1 VTRRL
6 SFDVA
11 IVGGG
16 ASGTLLAIQLLRR
29 APSNCR
35 LLLVD
40 RNGDFA
46 RGIAYRTEE
55 SSHLLNVAAARMS
68 ALPDDEGHFLDWL
81 RKREAGV
88 GPDTYAV
95 RRLYGDYLHE
105 LLEASVENAAAGV
118 RLERRQAEVR
128 DIEEARGGV
137 QLRFD
142 SGEEV
147 LARHLVLALGNA
159 PPSPLPVSEGAA
171 PRVWQTPWATSPAWP
186 PLRASVL
193 LVGSGLT
200 AIDWVLALS
209 AHGHQGPLHILS
221 RHGLLPTAHHA
232 VSPKPLELTGLP
244 RGKLRPLVRAVR
256 AAAAQGL
263 GDWRSAVDALRPMTQ
278 DLWLSLGDAERR
290 RFSRHVR
297 THWEAHRHRLAPAV
311 GALVSA
317 LRAAGQLHVHAGR
330 LLGLCATES
339 GLEARFQPR
348 GTKREERLA
357 VELAINCTGPAG
369 HSVNAD
375 ALVSTLLRKGL
386 ARPGPL
392 GLGLASDA
400 RGALLDGRG
409 QASTRVWTLGPVR
422 RGDAWESTAVPDI
435 RLQAA
440 ALAEHLAPKHG
451 GRTSRSA

>member
-1 VTRRL
+1 VTPRR

-29 APSNCR
+29 APSNWR

-40 RNGDFA
+40 RDGDFA

-55 SSHLLNVAAARMS
+55 SSHLLNVPAARMS

-81 RKREAGV
+81 RKRDGGA

-95 RRLYGDYLHE
+95 RRVYGDYLHE
-105 LLEASVENAAAGV
+105 LLEASEQNAAAGV
-118 RLERRQAEVR
+118 VLERRQAEVR
-128 DIEEARGGV
+128 DMEDAEGGV

-142 SGEEV
+142 AGGDV
-147 LARHLVLALGNA
+147 LARHVVLALGNA
-159 PPSPLPVSEGAA
+159 PPPQLPVSKGAVS
-171 PRVWQTPWATSPAWP
+171 RVWQSPWAKSPAWP
-186 PLRASVL
+186 PLEASVL
-193 LVGSGLT
+193 MVGAGLT

-209 AHGHQGPLHILS
+209 AHGHKGPLHILS
-221 RHGLLPTAHHA
+221 RHGLLPTAHHP
-232 VSPKPLELTGLP
+232 VSPKALELTGLP

-256 AAAAQGL
+256 AAAKEGS
-263 GDWRSAVDALRPMTQ
+263 GDWRSAVDALRPVTQ
-278 DLWLSLGDAERR
+278 DLWHSLGEAERR

-311 GALVSA
+311 GALVNA
-317 LRAAGQLHVHAGR
+317 LRATGQLQVHAGR
-330 LLGLCATES
+330 LLGLHASES

-348 GTKREERLA
+348 GTRREERLD
-357 VELAINCTGPAG
+357 VDLAINCTGPAG

-375 ALVSTLLRKGL
+375 ALVSALLRKGL

-400 RGALLDGRG
+400 RGALLDARG
-409 QASTRVWTLGPVR
+409 QASTTVWTLGPVR

-435 RLQAA
+435 RLHVA
-440 ALAEHLAPKHG
+440 ALAEHLAQTQG
-451 GRTSRSA
+451 GRSSTSA